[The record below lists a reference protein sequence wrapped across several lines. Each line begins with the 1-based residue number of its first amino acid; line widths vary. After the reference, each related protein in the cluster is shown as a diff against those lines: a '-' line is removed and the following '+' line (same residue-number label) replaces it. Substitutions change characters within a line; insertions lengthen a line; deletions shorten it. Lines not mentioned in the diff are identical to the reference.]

1 MIVIYDL
8 DKTSLFCPIANFL
21 DKFIPHNIILKQIY
35 YKLYPFVHILEMKFG
50 LLKINEKIYNRAV
63 AYKAAYPNCLQ
74 VVITAR
80 HRSISTDMHI
90 KKVFRDIDVSCFCV
104 AQGITNLSKS
114 DIARL
119 IPKSKDEEI
128 VMYDDNLDEMLKMRN
143 VYKGHF
149 TGIRVNFKDKEE
161 ILQYVC

>member
-1 MIVIYDL
+1 MI
-8 DKTSLFCPIANFL
+8 
-21 DKFIPHNIILKQIY
+21 
-35 YKLYPFVHILEMKFG
+35 
-50 LLKINEKIYNRAV
+50 NRAV

-90 KKVFRDIDVSCFCV
+90 KRVFRDIDVSCFCV

-128 VMYDDNLDEMLKMRN
+128 VMYDDNLDEMLKMRDA
-143 VYKGHF
+143 YKGHF
-149 TGIRVNFKDKEE
+149 TGIRVNFKDKED

>member
-50 LLKINEKIYNRAV
+50 LLKINENIYNRAV
-63 AYKAAYPNCLQ
+63 AYKTAYPDCLQ

-90 KKVFRDIDVSCFCV
+90 KRVFRDIDVSCFCV

-114 DIARL
+114 DIAKL
-119 IPKSKDEEI
+119 IPKSTNEEI
-128 VMYDDNLDEMLKMRN
+128 VMYDDNLDELLKMRN
-143 VYKGHF
+143 VYKEHF
-149 TGIRVNFKDKEE
+149 SGIRINFEDHEE